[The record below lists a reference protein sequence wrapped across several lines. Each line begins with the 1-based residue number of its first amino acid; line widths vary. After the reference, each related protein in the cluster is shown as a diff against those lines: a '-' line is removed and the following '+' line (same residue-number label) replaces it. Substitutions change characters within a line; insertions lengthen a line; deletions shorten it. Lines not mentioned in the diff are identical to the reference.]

1 MDRVGAVATV
11 TVDRPD
17 AMNAL
22 DRPTLEELRD
32 RLAEVFTPGAPMSDI
47 VEFLRARVPA

>member
-1 MDRVGAVATV
+1 M

-32 RLAEVFTPGAPMSDI
+32 RLRELAEDN
-47 VEFLRARVPA
+47 EARVVILT